1 MASRVEVRWYRG
13 VERQYRFALTRALT
27 ATARQGQAA
36 ARRGMERSFD
46 RPTRFTLN
54 SMFVRPARRDT
65 PVAEVAFREFAGK
78 GTPAFRYLRPQI
90 HGGGRSLKRFERA
103 LEATGVLPAGMMMA
117 PGWGVRLNRAGN
129 VSQGQIVQILSAL
142 RASPDPMQNSRTPG
156 GYFILRDDSGMPIA
170 IAQRR
175 GRRVRT
181 ILHIIRPPTYSRR
194 FDFYGIVIREA
205 RQRFGAEMSR
215 ALAHALATARS

>member
-13 VERQYRFALTRALT
+13 LERQYQFALARALT
-27 ATARQGQAA
+27 ATARHGQAA
-36 ARRGMERSFD
+36 ARRGMENSFD

-54 SMFVRPARRDT
+54 STFVRPARRDT
-65 PVAEVAFREFAGK
+65 PVAEVAFRDFAGK

-90 HGGGRSLKRFERA
+90 HGGQRSLKRFERA
-103 LEATGVLPAGMMMA
+103 LQAVGALPSGMMTA
-117 PGWGVRLNRAGN
+117 PGWGVRRNRAGN

-142 RASPDPMQNSRTPG
+142 RASPDPTQNSRGPG
-156 GYFILRDDSGMPIA
+156 AYFVVRDGSGVPIA
-170 IAQRR
+170 LAQRR

-181 ILHIIRPPTYSRR
+181 VLHIIAPPTYSRR

-215 ALAHALATARS
+215 ALAHALATART